1 MNGSAA
7 PTEFRLGRDGQVH
20 RCGLVIGIVA
30 MSPDPADPAARLAV
44 RVAGTGAGLS
54 ETVRPGD
61 VLHAGGKAIR
71 IAAVVNAARGHV
83 DLAVWDDP
91 APDRPVNENHE
102 PPGNGPG
109 AGGNGAGATRHDR

>member
-1 MNGSAA
+1 MTSGAA
-7 PTEFRLGRDGQVH
+7 ATEFRLGRDGQAH

-54 ETVRPGD
+54 ETVHPGD
-61 VLHAGGKAIR
+61 VLHAGGKVIR
-71 IAAVVNAARGHV
+71 IVAVVNAAKGHV

-91 APDRPVNENHE
+91 AHEQPVNENRE
-102 PPGNGPG
+102 PSGNDGKTTSG
-109 AGGNGAGATRHDR
+109 ETRHDG

>member
-7 PTEFRLGRDGQVH
+7 PTEFRLGRDGQAH

-44 RVAGTGAGLS
+44 RVASTGTGLS

-83 DLAVWDDP
+83 DLVVWDDP
-91 APDRPVNENHE
+91 ASEHPVSENHA
-102 PPGNGPG
+102 PPGNSPC
-109 AGGNGAGATRHDR
+109 AGENGAGATRHDR

>member
-20 RCGLVIGIVA
+20 RFGLVIGIVA
-30 MSPDPADPAARLAV
+30 MSPDPADPAVRLAV

-71 IAAVVNAARGHV
+71 VAAVESAARGHV
-83 DLAVWDDP
+83 DLVVWDEP
-91 APDRPVNENHE
+91 APERPVNENHE
-102 PPGNGPG
+102 SQGNSPGG
-109 AGGNGAGATRHDR
+109 GGNGARATRHDR

>member
-7 PTEFRLGRDGQVH
+7 PTEFRLGRDGQAH
-20 RCGLVIGIVA
+20 RWGLVIGIVA

-44 RVAGTGAGLS
+44 RVACTGAGLS

-83 DLAVWDDP
+83 DLVVWDDP
-91 APDRPVNENHE
+91 ASEHPLNENHE
-102 PPGNGPG
+102 PTGNSLC
-109 AGGNGAGATRHDR
+109 AGGNGSGAPRHDR

>member
-1 MNGSAA
+1 MNSDAA
-7 PTEFRLGRDGQVH
+7 ATEFRLGRDGQAH

-44 RVAGTGAGLS
+44 RVADTGAGLS

-71 IAAVVNAARGHV
+71 VVAVANDTKGHV
-83 DLAVWDDP
+83 DLEVSDAP
-91 APDRPVNENHE
+91 A
-102 PPGNGPG
+102 
-109 AGGNGAGATRHDR
+109 

>member
-1 MNGSAA
+1 VNGSAA
-7 PTEFRLGRDGQVH
+7 PTEFPLGRDGQVH
-20 RCGLVIGIVA
+20 RFGLVIGIVA

-71 IAAVVNAARGHV
+71 IAAVANAVRGHV
-83 DLAVWDDP
+83 DLVVWDEP
-91 APDRPVNENHE
+91 APERPVNENHE
-102 PPGNGPG
+102 SQGNSPGD
-109 AGGNGAGATRHDR
+109 GGNGAGATRHDR

>member
-1 MNGSAA
+1 VNGSAA
-7 PTEFRLGRDGQVH
+7 PTEFPLGRDGQVH
-20 RCGLVIGIVA
+20 RFGLVIGIVA

-71 IAAVVNAARGHV
+71 IAAVANAVRGHV
-83 DLAVWDDP
+83 DLVVWDEP
-91 APDRPVNENHE
+91 APERPVNENHE
-102 PPGNGPG
+102 SQGNSPGG
-109 AGGNGAGATRHDR
+109 GGNGAGATRHDR

>member
-1 MNGSAA
+1 MNGSATS
-7 PTEFRLGRDGQVH
+7 TEFRLGRDGQVH
-20 RCGLVIGIVA
+20 RWGLVIGIVA

-44 RVAGTGAGLS
+44 RVADTGAGLS

-83 DLAVWDDP
+83 DLVIWDDP
-91 APDRPVNENHE
+91 APERPVE
-102 PPGNGPG
+102 PPGNSPG
-109 AGGNGAGATRHDR
+109 AGNGAGAARHDR

>member
-20 RCGLVIGIVA
+20 RWGLVIGIVA